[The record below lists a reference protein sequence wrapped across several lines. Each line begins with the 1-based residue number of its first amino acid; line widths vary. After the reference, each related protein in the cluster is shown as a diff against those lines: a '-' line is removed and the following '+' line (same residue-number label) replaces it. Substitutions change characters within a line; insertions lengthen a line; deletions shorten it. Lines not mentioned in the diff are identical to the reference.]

1 MKQHQLSCVIAGAAL
16 ICCTHSKTFAQTDW
30 HITGNSGTNATTNF
44 IGTTDNVPLSFRI
57 NNTIR
62 MRIGTTGNLGIGSL
76 SPVQRLDVNGNINIG
91 KGFSLFME
99 NRRVLRIDSVNGNIF
114 LGNGT
119 GVFNNTQ
126 GIFNTITGYKAFAN
140 NTTGHYNTANGYN
153 ALYSN
158 TTGTDNTATGLSAL
172 YGNNTGSY
180 NTATG
185 VNALANNTT
194 GSENSAY
201 GVTALFRN
209 ISGRH
214 NTAMG
219 YGALFNNSN
228 GSYNT
233 GIGYLALYNTVSNYN
248 IAVGYQ
254 AGDNNSTGSGNVF
267 LGAYSD
273 VNWPAYY
280 NVIAIGDGAICTDA
294 NQARIGNAATKSI
307 GGYANWTNIS
317 DGRVKKNIKENVP
330 GLAFIN
336 KLKPVTYNL
345 NLDAADN
352 IIQPPA
358 KKDKDGKLIARSQL
372 EINSRNAKE
381 QIVYTGFIAQDVE
394 KAAKE
399 LNYDFS
405 GVDAAKNDKDLYG
418 LRYAEFVVPLVK
430 AVQELSQKVEKLE
443 AALAQKNSSSLSPLS
458 SKNVAVTDAAL
469 GQNTPDPF
477 NRTTTISYI
486 LPQKFSHAQI
496 VISDNSG
503 NIIKQVNISSSGK
516 GTINV
521 DASTLSSGTYHY
533 SLVVDG
539 KLLSSKQMVLAK

>member
-180 NTATG
+180 NSATG

-345 NLDAADN
+345 DLDAADK
-352 IIQPPA
+352 IIGIA
-358 KKDKDGKLIARSQL
+358 DAKDKNGKLLTRQVSQAEMTARQ
-372 EINSRNAKE
+372 AK
-381 QIVYTGFIAQDVE
+381 QKIVYTGLIAQDVE
-394 KAAKE
+394 KAAKD

-405 GVDAAKNDKDLYG
+405 GVDAAKSDKDLYG
-418 LRYAEFVVPLVK
+418 LRYNDFIMPLVK
-430 AVQELSQKVEKLE
+430 AVQEISKENEELKSRIEKLE
-443 AALAQKNSSSLSPLS
+443 ANKQS
-458 SKNVAVTDAAL
+458 NVASSQSNIQSPKFATISSASL
-469 GQNTPDPF
+469 EQNTPNPF
-477 NRTTTISYI
+477 SRATTINYT
-486 LPQKFSHAQI
+486 LPQQFSSAK
-496 VISDNSG
+496 
-503 NIIKQVNISSSGK
+503 IIITDK
-516 GTINV
+516 
-521 DASTLSSGTYHY
+521 HY
-533 SLVVDG
+533 
-539 KLLSSKQMVLAK
+539 M